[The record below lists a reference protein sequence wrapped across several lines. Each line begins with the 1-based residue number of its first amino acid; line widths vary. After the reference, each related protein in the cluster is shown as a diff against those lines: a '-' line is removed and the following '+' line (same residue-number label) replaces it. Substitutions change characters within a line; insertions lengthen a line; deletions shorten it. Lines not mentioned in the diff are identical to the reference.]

1 MTTRQGDL
9 NDITIDITKNTKS
22 NNISTGLTALDF
34 DVSMIQTKQTAET
47 SEDAQKKVFKLDQE
61 IIVVENIHKTSKF
74 GKPSLASVEEYK
86 ALAEDSKEKIIRP
99 ETGNIE
105 IESD

>member
-1 MTTRQGDL
+1 MTNREVDFS
-9 NDITIDITKNTKS
+9 DITIDLTKNTKS

-34 DVSMIQTKQTAET
+34 DVSVIQTKQNFET
-47 SEDAQKKVFKLDQE
+47 SEEAQKKFFKLDQE
-61 IIVVENIHKTSKF
+61 IKVVENVHKTSKF
-74 GKPSLASVEEYK
+74 GKPSLASVEESK

-99 ETGNIE
+99 ETGNVE